1 MVHFGTGGMRTSGAD
16 LGHERQD
23 DLAGWGHAV
32 STLSEFATYS
42 PAGLGVSKRS
52 ASKFMWPFRCL
63 DHLFIARNGWPNSC
77 HKTKE
82 LHSGPIVLRFWIP
95 PESIKTPGRVGS
107 VSSVAQLSLTPKQRT
122 FSIFSSQPQVMVLTF
137 VQRFISPRLLRPMR
151 YVLGLSRPIQKPA
164 AKLVRKAAS
173 IHASAKPR
181 RKRLHPR
188 GEKTIIKAKRPRKKL
203 LPKGSHE
210 ALLTMSVSDFERAA
224 ERMFS
229 RLPGSALSEADM
241 AFLNKLGKA
250 AFKHDMLVGVKRIEK
265 EIQMTNIRIGM
276 VRLPIGPRPRLPEHE
291 IIARQLGDEDEKR
304 TSLARK
310 ITREVEET
318 KAYWDKLVDA
328 AWAGEES
335 PDEVLASD
343 EEYAMWIKYQ
353 MKWDD
358 LEAGVSVDSRFDY
371 DEIPWPTL
379 KRDVDLMVEQYEEF
393 VLSPKRPGYRTV
405 RWRERLAE
413 ERRLWDVKHVKAKV
427 VPFVMEEIRE
437 EMVQTAEILCE
448 YLDELVGKYAGY

>member
-1 MVHFGTGGMRTSGAD
+1 MDGQSLAT
-16 LGHERQD
+16 RQ
-23 DLAGWGHAV
+23 
-32 STLSEFATYS
+32 
-42 PAGLGVSKRS
+42 
-52 ASKFMWPFRCL
+52 
-63 DHLFIARNGWPNSC
+63 
-77 HKTKE
+77 KE
-82 LHSGPIVLRFWIP
+82 LHPVPISPSFPFLPNFETTI
-95 PESIKTPGRVGS
+95 S
-107 VSSVAQLSLTPKQRT
+107 
-122 FSIFSSQPQVMVLTF
+122 SSQPQVMVLTF
-137 VQRFISPRLLRPMR
+137 VQRLISPRLLRPMR
-151 YVLGLSRPIQKPA
+151 HILGLSRPIQKPI
-164 AKLVRKAAS
+164 AKLVRKPAS
-173 IHASAKPR
+173 IVRASAKQPR

-188 GEKTIIKAKRPRKKL
+188 GEKIAIKAKRPRKLPKL
-203 LPKGSHE
+203 LSPGSYE
-210 ALLTMSVSDFERAA
+210 SVLTMSVSDFERAA

-229 RLPGSALSEADM
+229 RLPGSALTEEDV
-241 AFLNKLGKA
+241 AFLDKLGKA
-250 AFKHDMLVGVKRIEK
+250 AFRHDMVIGAKRIEE
-265 EIQMTNIRIGM
+265 EIKTTNLRIGL

-318 KAYWDKLVDA
+318 KAHWDKLVDA
-328 AWAGEES
+328 AWAGEQS
-335 PDEVLASD
+335 PDEAMASD
-343 EEYAMWIKYQ
+343 EEYAIWIKYQ

-379 KRDVDLMVEQYEEF
+379 KRDEDLMVEQYEEF
-393 VLSPKRPGYRTV
+393 LLSPKRPGYRTV

-448 YLDELVGKYAGY
+448 YLDELVGKYDGY